1 MRPAVACSTIVL
13 FGFVT
18 APARSADSDPEY
30 DGKKASAWVD
40 VLRNDNSARKRAMAV
55 TALGRV
61 WAEHQYKDALPSIGR
76 ALRLDASPAVRT
88 QAAVVIGQLK
98 AEDAR
103 SVASDVVDAIK
114 GEKESRV
121 RREIASAITRFPEIA
136 KTAVSPLTDVL
147 KDSDPGTRA
156 AAAEALGVAGAAAGG
171 AAPDLLPLLA
181 DAEKPVRLAAVVAL
195 GRVAPEA
202 PSTVGGPLAKMLAA
216 EKDADLKRELVTSL
230 GLLGDRS
237 EAVVVALAGVLADPD
252 EELRQRTARVLG
264 TFGTAGK
271 PAADALLKVAGNL
284 KEKKG
289 LRVDAVRAFGSALG
303 AELRG
308 RAKDLIALLDK
319 DPDFEVRIAIVEE
332 FAALGH
338 DAKDDKET
346 IAALRR
352 RMSDPQVKVREAAA
366 QAIDRINKP
375 PKKPTDKPPEKK
387 P

>member
-1 MRPAVACSTIVL
+1 MRAAVVCSAVL
-13 FGFVT
+13 FGL
-18 APARSADSDPEY
+18 ALAASSARPADSDPEY
-30 DGKKASAWVD
+30 DGKKASVWVD
-40 VLRNDNSARKRAMAV
+40 TLRNDTSARKRAMAV

-61 WAEHQYKDALPSIGR
+61 WADHQYKDALPSIGR
-76 ALRLDASPAVRT
+76 ALRLDASPAVRS

-98 AEDAR
+98 PEDAR
-103 SVASDVVDAIK
+103 SVASDILDAIK

-121 RREIASAITRFPEIA
+121 RREIAAALSRFPEIA
-136 KTAVSPLTDVL
+136 KTAVSPLTEVL
-147 KDSDPGTRA
+147 KDPDATARA
-156 AAAEALGVAGAAAGG
+156 AAAEALGVAGPAAGDAAA
-171 AAPDLLPLLA
+171 DLLPLLA
-181 DAEKPVRLAAVVAL
+181 DAEKPVKLAAVIAL
-195 GRVAPEA
+195 GRIAPED
-202 PSTVGGPLAKMLAA
+202 PTTVGGPLVKMLAT
-216 EKDADLKRELVTSL
+216 EKDVDLKRELVTSL
-230 GLLGDRS
+230 GLLGDKS
-237 EAVVVALAGVLADPD
+237 ETVVVALGGVLGDPD
-252 EELRQRTARVLG
+252 EESRQRAARVFG

-303 AELRG
+303 PGLRE
-308 RAKDLIALLDK
+308 RAKDLIALLEK

-338 DAKDDKET
+338 DVKDDKET

-366 QAIDRINKP
+366 QAIERINKP
-375 PKKPTDKPPEKK
+375 PKKPVDKK

>member
-1 MRPAVACSTIVL
+1 MRPAFCSAIITLALI
-13 FGFVT
+13 T
-18 APARSADSDPEY
+18 PSARPADSDPEY

-40 VLRNDNSARKRAMAV
+40 TLRNDSSARKRAMAV
-55 TALGRV
+55 TALGRL
-61 WAEHQYKDALPSIGR
+61 WADHQYKDALPSIGR
-76 ALRLDASPAVRT
+76 ALRLDASPAVRS
-88 QAAVVIGQLK
+88 QAAVAIGQLK
-98 AEDAR
+98 PEDAR
-103 SVASDVVDAIK
+103 SIASDVTDALK

-121 RREIASAITRFPEIA
+121 RREIATALTRFPEIA
-136 KTAVSPLTDVL
+136 KTAVSPLSEIL
-147 KDSDPGTRA
+147 KDPDAGTRA
-156 AAAEALGVAGAAAGG
+156 AAAEALGVAGAAAGD

-181 DAEKPVRLAAVVAL
+181 DPEKPVRLAAVVAL
-195 GRVAPEA
+195 GRVAPDD
-202 PSTVGGPLAKMLAA
+202 PTTVGGPLAKMLAA
-216 EKDADLKRELVTSL
+216 EKDADLRKELVTSL

-237 EAVVVALAGVLADPD
+237 ETVVVALAGALGDPD
-252 EELRQRTARVLG
+252 EELRQRAARVLG

-271 PAADALLKVAGNL
+271 PAADALLKVAGNH

-303 AELRG
+303 AGLRE

-332 FAALGH
+332 FAALGGGI
-338 DAKDDKET
+338 KDDKEM

-366 QAIDRINKP
+366 QAIERITKP
-375 PKKPTDKPPEKK
+375 KKPPEKK